1 MSCSII
7 SDTIKI
13 TMDGETAHKTLS
25 ATPVPGYRSAL
36 QNPDISKVQ
45 LETLLRRQAR
55 PGAATGRSQKNFW
68 SAFMT
73 QYRSSHANGNND

>member
-13 TMDGETAHKTLS
+13 TMDGDTAPATL
-25 ATPVPGYRSAL
+25 TPPVPGYRSAL
-36 QNPDISKVQ
+36 QNPDISRIQ

-55 PGAATGRSQKNFW
+55 PAVGRSQKNFW
-68 SAFMT
+68 SAFMA
-73 QYRSSHANGNND
+73 QYRSRHANGNQD